1 MPPYFKALTTIIVWI
16 LLVWGCIILLG
27 ATIDY
32 YVRIGIWNEPTFAH
46 MASWAVSVGALIL
59 SVCAMKLRQML
70 E

>member
-1 MPPYFKALTTIIVWI
+1 MPPIFKALASIAAWI
-16 LLVWGCIILLG
+16 LFVWGCIIILG
-27 ATIDY
+27 ATVDY
-32 YVRIGIWNEPTFAH
+32 YVRIGIWHEPTLAH